1 MPSWITH
8 FVTANRMRQKVAEN
22 EFIFANIMPDIL
34 EGYNVKKVSKIVKDY
49 QSHYPTIKVINGI
62 TIPIPNI
69 NYFKKE
75 YKNKM
80 QNPII
85 KGYYC
90 HLLTDYFWNV
100 HTYKKYFQNY
110 NKERRLVKIKLNNG
124 NKQIMHWDDAVKIK
138 QKDFRKFTNF
148 LKNEQKIIMPVYSDQ
163 IKRYAEDIKEFEYTQ
178 EDIENTI
185 LFIQKMI
192 HIEDEKQNIEYS
204 IYTEKELINTLENSI
219 RFIKKKLDE

>member
-1 MPSWITH
+1 
-8 FVTANRMRQKVAEN
+8 MRQKVAEN

-110 NKERRLVKIKLNNG
+110 NKERRLVNG